1 MKKYYVYDL
10 IDPRNNQP
18 FYVGK
23 GQGGRMY
30 NHVTMVRNSRRDHN
44 TQKCEMIESIMNEG
58 LEVIH
63 SIVEWFDS
71 DKEALTYERDRIHSI
86 GRVIDS
92 TGPLLNIKSGDDKP
106 RKHERPINQCDY
118 CTGTIVNTYNSTKLA
133 ADALG
138 IKWVSSLANAVRGK
152 IPSYAGF
159 IWHYVDEPVRLPPT
173 LIYIWG
179 LDEQLISIQKNE
191 GDASRFIGCAAA
203 QLHACIKSRRPCK
216 GNIISTSPTFPGIAD
231 RRPNFPVWEK
241 GLQNKPVIHI
251 NTQTTYPTVTAAAK
265 ATKHNVGYVSACC
278 LGSRPDICGDMFKF
292 VVPQISPTDGE

>member
-30 NHVTMVRNSRRDHN
+30 NHVTMVRNGKHDHN
-44 TQKCEMIESIMNEG
+44 KPKCEMIESIMSDG
-58 LEVIH
+58 LEVTH
-63 SIVEWFDS
+63 HIVEWFS
-71 DKEALTYERDRIHSI
+71 TDKEALMFERDRIRTI
-86 GRVIDS
+86 GRVVDS
-92 TGPLLNIKSGDDKP
+92 SGPLLNIKSGDEKP
-106 RKHERPINQCDY
+106 RKTERPINQCDY
-118 CTGTIVNTYNSTKLA
+118 CTGSIIKTYDSTKSA
-133 ADALG
+133 AEQLG

-159 IWHYVDEPVRLPPT
+159 VWHYVDEPIRMPTT
-173 LIYIWG
+173 LIYVWDING
-179 LDEQLISIQKNE
+179 NQLNVCKNE

-203 QLHACIKSRRPCK
+203 QLHACIQSRRPCK
-216 GNIISTSPTFPGIAD
+216 GYIVSTSSTFPGVAD
-231 RRPNFPVWEK
+231 RLPVFPVWEK
-241 GLQNKPVIHI
+241 GLRNKAVVHL

-278 LGSRPDICGDMFKF
+278 LGSRSDICGDMFKF
-292 VVPQISPTDGE
+292 VEPQISSTTGG